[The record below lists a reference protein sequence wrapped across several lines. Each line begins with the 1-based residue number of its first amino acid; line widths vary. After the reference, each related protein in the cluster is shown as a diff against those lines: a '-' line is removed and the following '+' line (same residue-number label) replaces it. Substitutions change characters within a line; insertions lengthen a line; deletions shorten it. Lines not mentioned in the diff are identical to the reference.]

1 MRDEKYHVGED
12 RDVDDVFG
20 DGKEGHC
27 ACKDLNYNVV
37 VVVGGGGG
45 GDVAVSYLVYFRS
58 VILSMVNNVWL
69 KMRLLF
75 TVETSQNTCY

>member
-1 MRDEKYHVGED
+1 MLVLSLLSVAVVIDKAVV
-12 RDVDDVFG
+12 VD
-20 DGKEGHC
+20 
-27 ACKDLNYNVV
+27 VV